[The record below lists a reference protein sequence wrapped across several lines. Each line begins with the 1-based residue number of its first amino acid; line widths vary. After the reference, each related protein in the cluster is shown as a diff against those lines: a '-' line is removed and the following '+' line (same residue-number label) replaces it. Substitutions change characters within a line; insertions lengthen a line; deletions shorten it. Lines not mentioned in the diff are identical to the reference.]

1 MVVESPGSVLFRTE
15 AVPVGAR
22 KKSDFA
28 VPRRWGQSP
37 ASFPDHFPRTSQRPV
52 EGRRALRRSEVPP
65 RSSSSRVGPPWAH
78 RRPSSRVHIR
88 GTCAGV
94 ESCPSYQVFPM
105 IQIHALGCRGAFTRK
120 IFEDPSSVRSNV
132 PRGSLAVE
140 PPLSR
145 RRRRGKGPRS
155 GGSLPQRAE
164 RSEVERSPF
173 LFLSRSFPFPSRSR
187 GFPPLLFST
196 EGREGGPSRPGGGD
210 PRVYVHCERMHPHNH
225 SSAQR
230 KRG

>member
-37 ASFPDHFPRTSQRPV
+37 ASFPDHFPRPSQRPI
-52 EGRRALRRSEVPP
+52 EGRQAVRRSEVPP
-65 RSSSSRVGPPWAH
+65 RPSSSRVGPPWAY
-78 RRPSSRVHIR
+78 RRPSSRVHIC

-94 ESCPSYQVFPM
+94 ESCPSYQVFPR
-105 IQIHALGCRGAFTRK
+105 IRIHALGCRGAFTRK

-132 PRGSLAVE
+132 PRGSFEVE

-145 RRRRGKGPRS
+145 RRRRGKGPRL

-164 RSEVERSPF
+164 RSGVERSPF

-196 EGREGGPSRPGGGD
+196 EGREGGPSRPRGD

>member
-1 MVVESPGSVLFRTE
+1 M
-15 AVPVGAR
+15 PVGVR
-22 KKSDFA
+22 KNPIVS
-28 VPRRWGQSP
+28 SP
-37 ASFPDHFPRTSQRPV
+37 SPVGTITGIFSRSFPRMSQRPV
-52 EGRRALRRSEVPP
+52 EGRRAVRRSEVPR
-65 RSSSSRVGPPWAH
+65 RSSLSHVGPPWAH
-78 RRPSSRVHIR
+78 RRPLSRVHIR
-88 GTCAGV
+88 EKCAGV
-94 ESCPSYQVFPM
+94 ESCPSYQVFPR
-105 IQIHALGCRGAFTRK
+105 IRIYALGCRGAFTRK

-164 RSEVERSPF
+164 RSGVERSPF

-196 EGREGGPSRPGGGD
+196 EGREGGPSRPRGD
-210 PRVYVHCERMHPHNH
+210 LSRERGHMRNH
-225 SSAQR
+225 LSVCVSAYY
-230 KRG
+230 